1 MLGGFW
7 MKAASK
13 TGKRATDRAVS
24 RRFSQALKGEGKDE
38 RPEVRQ
44 LLKNIKAALPQ
55 LTKLFHESGDH
66 WAYED
71 HVYRFYHRSFKVFH
85 RQDATLKIVEALKSL
100 APRNATST
108 GLNPFFLDIVK
119 DGTGRTF
126 KISDNSRWPKAT
138 RPILE
143 AFFHARYFLEMIVK
157 YGKELK
163 VPPAML
169 PSGWAAVLYLYNLR

>member
-1 MLGGFW
+1 LKNG
-7 MKAASK
+7 SK
-13 TGKRATDRAVS
+13 TGKPRADRAVS
-24 RRFSQALKGEGKDE
+24 RRLSKWLKRECNDE

-44 LLKNIKAALPQ
+44 LLKNIKAALPG
-55 LTKLFHESGDH
+55 LRKLFRESSDH
-66 WAYED
+66 WSYED
-71 HVYRFYHRSFKVFH
+71 RIYRFYHQSFKVFDLQNETV
-85 RQDATLKIVEALKSL
+85 RIAERLKTL
-100 APRNATST
+100 APSSATE
-108 GLNPFFLDIVK
+108 LNPWFLDIVR
-119 DGTGRTF
+119 DGTGKVF
-126 KISDNSRWPKAT
+126 KTSDNAHWKKVT

>member
-1 MLGGFW
+1 MGR
-7 MKAASK
+7 SE
-13 TGKRATDRAVS
+13 DR
-24 RRFSQALKGEGKDE
+24 DE

-44 LLKNIKAALPQ
+44 LLKNIKAALPG
-55 LTKLFHESGDH
+55 LRKLFRESSDH
-66 WAYED
+66 WTYED
-71 HVYRFYHRSFKVFH
+71 RVYRFYHQSFKVFLL
-85 RQDATLKIVEALKSL
+85 QEATLKIVEMLKSL
-100 APRNATST
+100 APQRKNPTL
-108 GLNPFFLDIVK
+108 LNPWFLNIVK
-119 DGTGRTF
+119 DGTGKTF
-126 KISDNSRWPKAT
+126 KQSDNSNWQKVT